1 MATLTL
7 AQMQAEINA
16 GRGVI
21 FAKRVRTTLADLP
34 TQAEIDAYNP
44 ITPYPSS
51 LLIVDAREFGFTGAG
66 QSTAALDRTA
76 ITDAIA
82 ALPDAGGIVMLPP
95 NAEWYCE
102 TTYDIERSN
111 VYIVGDPNGRYVIT
125 GPVDNK
131 QVAYWVRY
139 IGNGVGNEIENV
151 GLFNLHVDASAWW
164 DGTTRKNTGT
174 CQAGSTEAIIV
185 LAADNPAV
193 SGDYPSGTAM
203 FILEDAGN
211 ALAVG
216 EDLTISS
223 YNATTKQAT
232 LSGTVRNFTLVPSAV
247 SSTTFT
253 LPTNLIGL
261 DSAYVVGKPVKVTAG
276 TGLNT
281 TATIESYNSGTGV
294 CTLTVAGWSSTQP
307 NTSSTIT
314 VYIGI
319 PTSQAKYGILLPG
332 TGGASQDVRGVGRIG
347 VYHAKNF
354 VLDNFTCDGG
364 HGKLDFRNAK
374 GMKLTRLHCKN
385 VMENVVNCLVG
396 TLQTDQCEDL
406 QCEMFHFENVGEG
419 YDLAVDGF
427 SIGMGHVEHMFT
439 EDETFDCN
447 WAKNGRLYA
456 IHSQNANNFV
466 NSHGAFQSYTDGADL
481 TSNQDIEIVGCVA
494 ENFKGCGVSFKYG
507 WSSGGDMTRQQANYA
522 TKGVNIIGCTFRS
535 NVLYPDAPVTSIGV
549 WVGSTISSSNPV
561 PVDDVKIIG
570 CTIDVMRRGVL
581 ATFCR
586 NLKIADCTIISQGD
600 DAVEIGYNITYLAE
614 QVKLHHNTLKGYVQ
628 GVDIISGRDISLEK
642 NDIWATT
649 GYGVKG
655 VKCCNVDI
663 NRNNFMFSGIR
674 HIWIA
679 LTETA
684 FTDTTWTGTTSRNLF
699 DGENDLGLNIEKNN
713 FYAWAASNELARL
726 TFSLNAAGT
735 YRGIRV
741 IGNKGRLASVSSQSG
756 IRFQMSGSTTALVAD
771 IGDNEIDSG
780 VTNPINID
788 TSVVWGDGTR
798 ILHDKNR
805 VNAIAMT
812 SANKTMTFAEWD
824 ADVLIL
830 SGTLGASRDLITPA
844 QLSVPGKILEIKN
857 GASHDVVCKVVS
869 QTGVTITA
877 GTTKRV
883 YNNGTDYVLIN

>member
-1 MATLTL
+1 MRR
-7 AQMQAEINA
+7 Q
-16 GRGVI
+16 RG
-21 FAKRVRTTLADLP
+21 FAVARPNPTTP
-34 TQAEIDAYNP
+34 
-44 ITPYPSS
+44 
-51 LLIVDAREFGFTGAG
+51 IVDARSFGFAG
-66 QSTAALDRTA
+66 QGQATASIDRAA
-76 ITDAIA
+76 ISAAIA
-82 ALPDAGGIVMLPP
+82 TIPAGGGIVQLPP

-102 TTYDIERSN
+102 TTYDVSRSN
-111 VYIVGDPNGRYVIT
+111 VYIAGDPNGRGVIT

-131 QVAYWVRY
+131 QVAYWVRFL
-139 IGNGVGNEIENV
+139 GGGVGSEIENV
-151 GLFNLHVDASAWW
+151 GLMNLHVDASAWW
-164 DGTTRKNTGT
+164 DGTTRKSTGT

-193 SGDYPSGTAM
+193 AGDYPSGTAL

-211 ALAVG
+211 PLAEG
-216 EDLTISS
+216 EDVVISS
-223 YNATTKQAT
+223 YNAANQQAT

-253 LPTNLIGL
+253 LPTALVGL
-261 DSAYVVGKPVKVTAG
+261 DSAYVVGKPVKVTSG

-294 CTLTVAGWSSTQP
+294 CTLTVAGWSSTNP

-332 TGGASQDVRGVGRIG
+332 TGGASMDIRGCGRIG
-347 VYHAKNF
+347 VYHTKNF
-354 VLDNFTCDGG
+354 VGKNLTGDGG
-364 HGKLDFRNAK
+364 HGKMDFRNAK
-374 GMKLTRLHCKN
+374 GIELNGLHFKN

-406 QCEMFHFENVGEG
+406 KVYGYHFENVGEG
-419 YDLAVDGF
+419 FDLAVKGF
-427 SIGMGHVEHMFT
+427 DIGFGHVEHMYT
-439 EDETFDCN
+439 EDETFDIN
-447 WAKNGRLYA
+447 WGLDGS
-456 IHSQNANNFV
+456 IWGVHSQGANNFV
-466 NSHGAFQSYTDGADL
+466 NAHGAYQSYVDSTDL
-481 TSNQDIEIVGCVA
+481 TSSYDVSITGCVA
-494 ENFKGCGVSFKYG
+494 ENFKGCGVSTKYG
-507 WSSGGDMTRQQANYA
+507 WASGGSMTRQQANYS
-522 TKGVNIIGCTFRS
+522 TKNITIQGCTFRS

-561 PVDDVKIIG
+561 PVDDVKILG

-586 NLKIADCTIISQGD
+586 NLKIADSTIISQGD
-600 DAVEIGYNITYLAE
+600 DAVEIGYNITYLSE
-614 QVKLHHNTLKGYVQ
+614 QVKIHHCTLKGYVQ
-628 GVDIISGRDISLEK
+628 GIDIISGRDISIEK

-649 GYGVKG
+649 GYGIKG
-655 VKCCNVDI
+655 VKCCNLDI
-663 NRNNFMFSGIR
+663 LRNNFMNSGIR
-674 HIWIA
+674 HIWIT

-684 FTDTTWTGTTSRNLF
+684 FTDTTWTGVTSRSLF

-713 FYAWAASNELARL
+713 FFAWAASNELARL
-726 TFSLNAAGT
+726 TFSLNASGT

-741 IGNKGRLASVSSQSG
+741 VGNKGRLTSVSSQSG
-756 IRFQMSGSTTALVAD
+756 IRFQMSGSTTALVAEIAD
-771 IGDNEIDSG
+771 QEIDSG

-798 ILHDKNR
+798 ITHDKNR

-812 SANKTMTFAEWD
+812 GANKTMTFAEWD

-830 SGTLGASRDLITPA
+830 SGSIGASRDLITPL
-844 QLSVPGKILEIKN
+844 QLSVPGKILEVKN